1 MKNSVKFKG
10 REIFLRGTF
19 PKIGE
24 TAPDFKLAQGDLT
37 DFTLA
42 DAGGK
47 KTVLN
52 IFPSLDTSV
61 CAMSVRKFNE
71 MAAKLGNVEVLCIS
85 KDLPFAQN
93 RFCVAEGIA
102 NVTPLS
108 DCRADSR
115 FGEDY
120 GVLIESG
127 ALCGLLARAVVVIDK
142 NGKVA
147 YAALNAEIA
156 EEPDYARVLDALA

>member
-10 REIFLRGTF
+10 RKTFLRGTF
-19 PKIGE
+19 PKIGDA
-24 TAPDFKLAQGDLT
+24 APDFKLAQGDLT
-37 DFTLA
+37 DFSLA

-71 MAAKLGNVEVLCIS
+71 MAAKLANVEVLCVS

-108 DCRADSR
+108 DCRIDSH

-127 ALCGLLARAVVVIDK
+127 ALCGLLARAVVTVDEK
-142 NGKVA
+142 GKVV
-147 YAALNAEIA
+147 YSALSEEIA

>member
-10 REIFLRGTF
+10 RETFLRGTF
-19 PKIGE
+19 PAAGDS
-24 TAPDFKLAQGDLT
+24 APDFKLAQGDLS
-37 DFTLA
+37 DFTFA
-42 DAGGK
+42 DADGK

-71 MAAKLGNVEVLCIS
+71 MAAKLADVEVLCIS

-102 NVTPLS
+102 NITPLS
-108 DCRADSR
+108 DCRIDSH

-127 ALCGLLARAVVVIDK
+127 ALCGLLARAVVVVDQK
-142 NGKVA
+142 GKVV
-147 YAALNAEIA
+147 YSALSGEIT
-156 EEPDYARVLDALA
+156 EEPDYARVLRALA